1 MNSEFLGYELYCI
14 CETVIKFL
22 PGGKEGLPLVC
33 VKAIHVALLEKVK
46 VEIYMQLFR
55 EDVRF
60 PKSECVRKFKYVSNP
75 CDIGLPNFN
84 LMVLQKKCYDLSSI
98 VFSCVNRA

>member
-1 MNSEFLGYELYCI
+1 MSSIVYVRQLLNFFQGARR
-14 CETVIKFL
+14 
-22 PGGKEGLPLVC
+22 GLPLVC

-75 CDIGLPNFN
+75 RDIGLPNFN

-98 VFSCVNRA
+98 VFLCVNRA